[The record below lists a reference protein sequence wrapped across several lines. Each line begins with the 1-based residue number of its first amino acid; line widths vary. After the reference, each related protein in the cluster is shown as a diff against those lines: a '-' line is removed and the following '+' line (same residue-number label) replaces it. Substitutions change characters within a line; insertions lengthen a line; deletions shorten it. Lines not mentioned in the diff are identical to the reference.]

1 MCIRDSTSPCE
12 GDIWYDTTPSGG
24 GSSQVAGSNT
34 QIQYN
39 NNGAFAGNANL
50 TFNSST
56 NSLGCSRIDCSGPIV
71 GSSGNGTTNGFTFP
85 ADPGGGSGDTAYI
98 RYYAHDGEKCYLE
111 LSTTNDGAGANED
124 DIIFSPAG
132 RVRSNANLIPH
143 GSARDLGASDARWE
157 NIYTNDLDLSN
168 ESKKEKG
175 GNDVDGTWGAYT
187 IQEGETDLFLI
198 NRRNGKKYK
207 FNLTEVD

>member
-1 MCIRDSTSPCE
+1 M
-12 GDIWYDTTPSGG
+12 
-24 GSSQVAGSNT
+24 
-34 QIQYN
+34 
-39 NNGAFAGNANL
+39 
-50 TFNSST
+50 
-56 NSLGCSRIDCSGPIV
+56 
-71 GSSGNGTTNGFTFP
+71 
-85 ADPGGGSGDTAYI
+85 
-98 RYYAHDGEKCYLE
+98 E